1 MIKGH
6 LRGWLGFLILL
17 VMFYYKARREE
28 MFLRQEFGPGFD
40 EHARRTGM
48 FLPKWT

>member
-1 MIKGH
+1 
-6 LRGWLGFLILL
+6 LILL